1 MNKILLGFTTL
12 LVAMTLSLCTPDP
25 PEGPATV
32 KKISIM
38 GDSYSTF
45 EGWSNRDIEGN
56 PNMCIIHMKA
66 IPIIC
71 EQVYEVVKE
80 G

>member
-1 MNKILLGFTTL
+1 MNKILLCFTTL

-25 PEGPATV
+25 PESPATV

-56 PNMCIIHMKA
+56 PNPRFGNLNH
-66 IPIIC
+66 
-71 EQVYEVVKE
+71 
-80 G
+80 

>member
-45 EGWSNRDIEGN
+45 EGWSNDYFVQLAEMVRLN
-56 PNMCIIHMKA
+56 
-66 IPIIC
+66 
-71 EQVYEVVKE
+71 
-80 G
+80 